1 MATTFH
7 SPIPL
12 DSKLGAA
19 FLGNLVAGIFYGI
32 TCVQAYMYFIKNSRK
47 DEPWFKGIIFF
58 LWLLD
63 TVHLAFITHGLY
75 VYMVSNFGNLAALA
89 APPWFVSRIIHD
101 CDNTERTHNLMQ
113 EPPCPDLRHGNNHPH
128 SAEKQ
133 EDSQNFSPVHQ
144 RRDCPM
150 HLWSSRLANDTQ
162 KLFPCYLH
170 RFNFNLHIRY
180 WSRIRYTSVRR
191 FHLPTQHRLIYM
203 ITYRFSLK
211 EFKHFSKISYFL
223 YTSLGS
229 GVAADLLIAGSLCF
243 SLSQRKTGFKKTD
256 SLVTV
261 LIMYTINTSLLT
273 TICSA
278 ACFITYTIWPNEFTF
293 IGIYFSLSKLFL
305 NSLLATLNGRDS
317 LSGKLG
323 GVSNVSQL
331 SNMDSDFSFKPSQ
344 SRRGPSVLVSIDRQV
359 VKDYEMES
367 THKGLAI

>member
-89 APPWFVSRIIHD
+89 APPWSLLAQIYVTCISDAIVRCIFGRRVWLMTRRNYFLVICIALTSTCTFVTGVAFATR
-101 CDNTERTHNLMQ
+101 
-113 EPPCPDLRHGNNHPH
+113 
-128 SAEKQ
+128 A
-133 EDSQNFSPVHQ
+133 
-144 RRDCPM
+144 
-150 HLWSSRLANDTQ
+150 
-162 KLFPCYLH
+162 
-170 RFNFNLHIRY
+170 
-180 WSRIRYTSVRR
+180 
-191 FHLPTQHRLIYM
+191 
-203 ITYRFSLK
+203 FSLK